1 MQKIQLN
8 AEEIKKF
15 LTHMV
20 KNNKQI
26 QNEGHVP
33 VSVNIEGNA
42 GIGKT
47 SVVLELAQELNM
59 DVVKLNLSQME
70 EVGDLIGFP
79 FKEFQVIK
87 ESVEKWVPENM
98 LPIYVKAGYK
108 PSGSSRMSHAKPSWI
123 EGKKENGFLI
133 LDDFSRANHMF
144 MQAIMEICDRQEYIS
159 WKLPEGWTILLTS
172 NPDNGEYN
180 VTTLDI
186 AQQTRFVS
194 IEAKFDLDVWARW
207 AEKAGIDTRCIN
219 FLLMHPEV
227 ITERYNAR
235 AFVTFFKSISS
246 ITKFED
252 ELDLIQMIGEGTV
265 GPEASSLFTM
275 FINNKLDKIIP
286 PKEILLNPNENYVI
300 GALNGIIG
308 EDDDFRADLSSVIAT
323 RVINYCLMYAEKNTI
338 GQDLVNRL
346 VKLTTDCKSFTDDL
360 RYYMVKEILAGNKV
374 KFSKLMMNPAV
385 VQMSLK

>member
-20 KNNKQI
+20 KNNQQI

-108 PSGSSRMSHAKPSWI
+108 PSGNSRMSHAKPSWI

-159 WKLPEGWTILLTS
+159 WKLPKGWTILLTS

-207 AEKAGIDTRCIN
+207 AEKAGID
-219 FLLMHPEV
+219 
-227 ITERYNAR
+227 
-235 AFVTFFKSISS
+235 
-246 ITKFED
+246 
-252 ELDLIQMIGEGTV
+252 G
-265 GPEASSLFTM
+265 
-275 FINNKLDKIIP
+275 
-286 PKEILLNPNENYVI
+286 
-300 GALNGIIG
+300 
-308 EDDDFRADLSSVIAT
+308 
-323 RVINYCLMYAEKNTI
+323 
-338 GQDLVNRL
+338 
-346 VKLTTDCKSFTDDL
+346 
-360 RYYMVKEILAGNKV
+360 
-374 KFSKLMMNPAV
+374 
-385 VQMSLK
+385 

>member
-8 AEEIKKF
+8 AEEIKSF

-20 KNNKQI
+20 KNNRHLQD
-26 QNEGHVP
+26 EGKIP
-33 VSVNIEGNA
+33 VAINIEGNA

-47 SVVLELAQELNM
+47 STVLELAKELNM
-59 DVVKLNLSQME
+59 HVEKINLAQME

-79 FKEFQVIK
+79 FKEFQVSK
-87 ESVEKWVPENM
+87 ESAEKWVPENM
-98 LPIYVKAGYK
+98 LPMYVKSGYK
-108 PSGSSRMSHAKPSWI
+108 PSGKSRMSHAKPAWI
-123 EGKKENGFLI
+123 EGKGENGFLI

-159 WKLPEGWTILLTS
+159 WKLPKGWTILLTS

-180 VTTLDI
+180 VTTLDL

-219 FLLMHPEV
+219 FMLMHPEV

-235 AFVTFFKSISS
+235 AFVTFFNSISS
-246 ITKFED
+246 IPKFE
-252 ELDLIQMIGEGTV
+252 EALDLIQMIGEGTI

-286 PKEILLNPNENYVI
+286 PKDIMLNPNENYVV
-300 GALNGIIG
+300 GALNSIVG
-308 EDDDFRADLSSVIAT
+308 EDDGFRADLSSIIAT
-323 RVINYCLMYAEKNTI
+323 RVVNFCLVYAEKNSIQPDFIT
-338 GQDLVNRL
+338 RL